1 MEKSKVIHIFTLTTI
16 NKIVNVTGRVYAL
29 IFTHYRCYPMN
40 RKLKSALLATTI
52 LYATSG
58 FPGEISFENAWTLL
72 QDKNSA
78 IAAQRAN
85 VDRYRQLEG
94 AKSALNLPTVTLGA
108 NYTRLDDDVTL
119 SGNQIVDSLDSTSA
133 AAISNIVNQMGLSSL
148 LGTTSTITERDM
160 FTSSIRAVWP
170 IFTGGRITAAQ
181 AIASGQTDE
190 AVAYLEMETQAQYE
204 DLAKY
209 YFSVV
214 LANDVLQTRLSV
226 EQGLTKHRDFAVKLE
241 TQGQIAKVE
250 RLQAEA
256 SLAKATVERKRAQKD
271 VDIAVSALTQILN
284 QDEKVFPETSLF
296 INDALPPLHAFT
308 DQTLTTYPGLSVL
321 EAKHKQASQ
330 LIVAEKGRYYPNVYL
345 YGNYTLHEDDTL
357 ASQLTPNWLVGVG
370 VSIPLIDDSGR
381 SESVQA
387 AHSAVLQVNHLRQ
400 QAKRDL
406 TVLVEKTYYEAE
418 QAIEEV
424 HGLNSS
430 LALAQENLSLRSK
443 AFTQGL
449 STSLDVVDAELYLAS
464 IKTQQQVASFNYLI
478 SLNRLLALSSEMNT
492 FDQYASNA
500 SQTVKSEDQ

>member
-1 MEKSKVIHIFTLTTI
+1 MNI
-16 NKIVNVTGRVYAL
+16 NARVYAL
-29 IFTHYRCYPMN
+29 FFFHYRCFTMN
-40 RKLKSALLATTI
+40 YKSKLALLTTAI
-52 LYATSG
+52 LYSTSG
-58 FPGEISFENAWTLL
+58 ISGEISFENAWTLL

-85 VDRYRQLEG
+85 VDRYRQLED
-94 AKSALNLPTVTLGA
+94 AKSSLNLPSVTLGA

-119 SGNQIVDSLDSTSA
+119 SGDQIIDSLDSTSA
-133 AAISNIVNQMGLSSL
+133 AMLSHLGLTSL
-148 LGTTSTITERDM
+148 LSATTSTITEKDL
-160 FTSSIRAVWP
+160 FNSSIRAVWP

-181 AIASGQTDE
+181 EIASGQTDE
-190 AVAYLEMETQAQYE
+190 AVAYLAMETQAQYE

-214 LANDVLQTRLSV
+214 LANDVLQTRISV

-256 SLAKATVERKRAQKD
+256 SLTKATVERKRAQKD
-271 VDIAVSALTQILN
+271 VEIAVSALTQILN
-284 QDEKVFPETSLF
+284 QDEKVYPETSLF
-296 INDALPPLHAFT
+296 INENLPPLSAFT
-308 DQTLTTYPGLSVL
+308 DQTLTTYPGLSIL
-321 EAKHKQASQ
+321 DAKNKQASQ
-330 LIVAEKGRYYPNVYL
+330 LIVAEKGRYYPEVYL
-345 YGNYTLHEDDTL
+345 YGNYTLYEDDSL
-357 ASQLTPNWLVGVG
+357 ASELAPDWLVGVG
-370 VSIPLIDDSGR
+370 VSIPLIDNNGR

-387 AHSAVLQVNHLRQ
+387 AHSAVLQVHHLRH
-400 QAKRDL
+400 QATRDL

-430 LALAQENLSLRSK
+430 LELAQENLSLRSK

-492 FDQYASNA
+492 FNQYVSNA